1 MKLSLYIS
9 VIRSDESIH
18 VISGERTMFFGKV
31 GNAYTELPDD
41 YLNNAEVIDVFSSF
55 CGMCIEAVL

>member
-1 MKLSLYIS
+1 MKLNLYIS
-9 VIRSDESIH
+9 VIRSDETIH
-18 VISGERTMFFGKV
+18 IISGERTMFFGEV

-41 YLNNAEVIDVFSSF
+41 YLNNAEVIDVFSNF